1 MEVMRGFPPPA
12 EARPTLETWDR
23 NPFSAWS
30 FHNMRRLFPTA
41 PIARGSK
48 PVWALP
54 SDPQKFDS
62 LTFRGSSG
70 NETTARAV
78 LDATHTEGF
87 ILLHRGR
94 ILIEHYGNGLQPAAP
109 HLVMSVT
116 KSFVGTLFGILEA
129 RGVLRLDDPLTRFV
143 PELAHTAYDGA
154 TIGQVLDMQSGVRFN
169 EDYTDPV
176 SDAARIDWALGW
188 KPLPPGEPYRSIDQ
202 LILSLTTRERDHGA
216 AFRYRSIETDVL
228 GWVVARATQT
238 DLATL
243 LSQEL
248 WQPMG
253 MEFDADIAL
262 DRAGVGL
269 ADGGM
274 SATLR
279 DLARF
284 GQMYLDDGVANGRT
298 IVPAAWVRACRTGD
312 PEKFNDPAFGGPQP
326 GHAYSRQW
334 WVRNV
339 ATGAAMARGIHG
351 QLVYVD
357 PPRAL
362 VAVKLSSWPTARN
375 LALLGDTMAMID
387 AIGASLGDRPRG

>member
-1 MEVMRGFPPPA
+1 MRGFPPPV

-48 PVWALP
+48 VWALP
-54 SDPQKFDS
+54 SDPRNFDS
-62 LTFRGSSG
+62 LKFKGSSG
-70 NETTARAV
+70 SETTVRAV
-78 LDATHTEGF
+78 LDSTQTEGF

-94 ILIEHYGNGLQPAAP
+94 ILFEHYGNGLQPSSP
-109 HLVMSVT
+109 HIVMSVT
-116 KSFVGTLFGILEA
+116 KSFVGTLFGILEE
-129 RGVLRLDDPLTRFV
+129 RGVLRLNDPLTRFV
-143 PELAHTAYDGA
+143 PELARTAYDGA

-169 EDYTDPV
+169 EDYTDPL

-188 KPLPPGEPYRSIDQ
+188 KPLPPGESYRSIDQ
-202 LILSLTTRERDHGA
+202 LILSLTTREREHGA

-228 GWVVARATQT
+228 GWVIARATQS

-253 MEFDADIAL
+253 MEFDADIVL

-298 IVPAAWVRACRTGD
+298 IVPAAWVRASRTGD

-339 ATGAAMARGIHG
+339 ATGTAMARGIHG

-387 AIGASLGDRPRG
+387 AIGASLGDRPHT